1 MENLSNIEWIF
12 YRGLK
17 MKRRYKKKNLLM
29 KKNQFLRWL
38 LVPAF
43 FFFQQ
48 IYKTVVSEK
57 KGVARWLQK
66 EENL

>member
-12 YRGLK
+12 CRGLK
-17 MKRRYKKKNLLM
+17 MKIRYKKKNLLM

-43 FFFQQ
+43 FFSQQ
-48 IYKTVVSEK
+48 TYKIVVCE
-57 KGVARWLQK
+57 KGVARWLEQ

>member
-1 MENLSNIEWIF
+1 
-12 YRGLK
+12 
-17 MKRRYKKKNLLM
+17 M

-43 FFFQQ
+43 FFSQQ
-48 IYKTVVSEK
+48 TYKIVVCE
-57 KGVARWLQK
+57 KGVARWLEQ